1 MKQTTKQRLIQET
14 EILIIKR
21 TNENKSVEFLKQALW
36 KFTTN

>member
-21 TNENKSVEFLKQALW
+21 TTENKPVEFLKQALRKW
-36 KFTTN
+36 KS